1 MYYASIFAKL
11 ETPDRRDDWLLE
23 HGVEQSIPNG
33 GPVFSYSCDD
43 ESKYRDLAQSLAD
56 ALDGLYNAVTDIRG
70 IDMDAYAEKELAQA
84 RSVLANYREEQS

>member
-23 HGVEQSIPNG
+23 HGVGQSIPNG

-43 ESKYRDLAQSLAD
+43 ESKHRDLTTELAD
-56 ALDGLYNAVTDIRG
+56 AL
-70 IDMDAYAEKELAQA
+70 ELAAKRFQLLGDIKINGVSTEVGYNEA
-84 RSVLANYREEQS
+84 MEVLKKIGR